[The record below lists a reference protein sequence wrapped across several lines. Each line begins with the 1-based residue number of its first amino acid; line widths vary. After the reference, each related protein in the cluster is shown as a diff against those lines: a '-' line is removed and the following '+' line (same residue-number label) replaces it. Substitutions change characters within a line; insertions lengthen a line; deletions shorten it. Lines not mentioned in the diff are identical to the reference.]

1 MGDTISDAIIRMKN
15 ASLLKKPFVVVK
27 SSKIVN
33 NIADILKK
41 EGYIEGYKVDD
52 SSSTR
57 LFLRYDRSMN
67 PVFRIFKRVSRS
79 RLRIYKAASK
89 LVMPYNDL
97 GMEIISTSEGLMTTR
112 NARRKNL
119 GGEIICQI
127 F

>member
-1 MGDTISDAIIRMKN
+1 MTDAISDAIIRMKN

-33 NIADILKK
+33 NIVNVLKK
-41 EGYIEGYKVDD
+41 KDYIEGYRVDD

-79 RLRIYKAASK
+79 RLRIYKAAGK

-97 GMEIISTSEGLMTTR
+97 GIEIISTSKGLMTTKD
-112 NARRKNL
+112 AKRKNL

>member
-1 MGDTISDAIIRMKN
+1 MTDAISDAIIRMKKCFSSQK
-15 ASLLKKPFVVVK
+15 AFCVVK

-33 NIADILKK
+33 NIVNVLKK
-41 EGYIEGYKVDD
+41 EGYIEGYRVDD

-79 RLRIYKAASK
+79 RLRIYKAAGK

-97 GMEIISTSEGLMTTR
+97 GIEIISTSKGLMTTKD
-112 NARRKNL
+112 AKRKNL